1 MSEQIATEMKAAIAE
16 FKSKTSEMDKFISE
30 GNLKL
35 QGVDTQTKETIAK
48 MESLATE
55 VKDAA
60 QRVADLEQKT
70 AESIRKDEVKL
81 VTVGEQLAASESIR
95 AFNSGNAQKGRVEIK
110 NTITSSDA
118 TTAPDRQPGI
128 IPGST
133 RLLRLLDVVPTAQT
147 SLNVIETTREAS
159 YTDNAAETAEGNEK
173 PESAITFELVTT
185 NIRTFA
191 TWLKV
196 SKQVAADAPMLA
208 TYINNR
214 LMHKIQNKID
224 SQIINGD
231 GTAPAISGITDSGN
245 YTAFSPTTGEGALDS
260 IARAIAAVSG
270 RDYNPTAVI
279 LNTADFWAIQRAKG
293 TTNDHYL
300 YANPASSL
308 GQTIWGLPVVATN
321 QLASGKLIVADFTQS
336 YQFWMRESVAI
347 TLSDSDDDNFTKN
360 LVTVLAEARGALETR
375 VPAGCS
381 YGNLTA

>member
-1 MSEQIATEMKAAIAE
+1 MSEQLATEMKSAITE
-16 FKSKTSEMDKFISE
+16 FKSKTTEMDKFISE

-70 AESIRKDEVKL
+70 AESIRQDKVKI
-81 VTVGEQLAASESIR
+81 VTVGEQLAASESIK
-95 AFNSGNAQKGRVEIK
+95 AFIQGNTQKGRVEIK
-110 NTITSSDA
+110 NTITSTDA

-128 IPGST
+128 ISGST

-159 YTDNAAETAEGNEK
+159 YTDAAAETAESSEK

-214 LMHKIQNKID
+214 LMHKISNKID

-245 YTAFSPTTGEGALDS
+245 FTAFSPTTGEGALDS

-270 RDYNPTAVI
+270 RDYNPSAVI
-279 LNTADFWAIQRAKG
+279 LSVADFWAIQRAKG
-293 TTNDHYL
+293 TSNDHYL
-300 YANPASSL
+300 YGSPSGNL
-308 GQTIWGLPVVATN
+308 GSTIWGLPVVATN
-321 QLASGKLIVADFTQS
+321 NLASGKLIVADFTQA